1 MLKNAMLKL
10 EVFSSPGCGKC
21 AQAKALLK
29 TVAETLGP
37 DTVTWRDVDI
47 LEEMDYAVEV
57 GVMASPAI
65 AIDGEL
71 VFSSLPSAD
80 RLRAE
85 LVRRLS
91 ETQGREA

>member
-1 MLKNAMLKL
+1 MLRL

-21 AQAKALLK
+21 AQARALLK
-29 TVAETLGP
+29 TVADALGA

-57 GVMASPAI
+57 GVMTSPAI

-85 LVRRLS
+85 LVRRIGKARGK
-91 ETQGREA
+91 TA

>member
-1 MLKNAMLKL
+1 MIKV

-21 AQAKALLK
+21 GQAKAMLK
-29 TVAETLGP
+29 AVAEELGA
-37 DTVTWRDVDI
+37 DRIAWREVNI
-47 LEEMDYAVEV
+47 LEEMDYAVDL

-71 VFSSLPSAD
+71 VFVSLPSAA

-85 LVRRLS
+85 LDRRLK
-91 ETQGREA
+91 QGNAG